1 MEQAEQQNIKK
12 ICKVIGLY
20 VKFMYNGSYVG
31 RENNTSYYLHIQN
44 FNKIHVYVNDNIT
57 KESMMTYDKYG
68 VNTKNSFNTDHS
80 NNKKLQEYMSS
91 YNREVM
97 MSEYVTIPKSRLR
110 RLIITEV
117 VAWGIAGF
125 ILLISL
131 IR

>member
-1 MEQAEQQNIKK
+1 MEQLEQQNIKK
-12 ICKVIGLY
+12 ICKVIGIY
-20 VKFMYNGSYVG
+20 VKLLYNGSYVG

-80 NNKKLQEYMSS
+80 NNKKLQDYMSS

-131 IR
+131 IH

>member
-1 MEQAEQQNIKK
+1 
-12 ICKVIGLY
+12 
-20 VKFMYNGSYVG
+20 
-31 RENNTSYYLHIQN
+31 
-44 FNKIHVYVNDNIT
+44 
-57 KESMMTYDKYG
+57 MTYDKYG

-125 ILLISL
+125 VLLVSL